1 MGDMNN
7 CLRCQHP
14 GYIPSRV
21 CPKCG
26 FTCDSTQLEA
36 LSRLEWMLAE
46 LDTWDGLGLAQ
57 ESAEGVRKHYLA
69 RLHNLQTDLGLR
81 WPRFTDAEAKA
92 AWPELIQLETLFQR
106 IDEWTKADYLV
117 NGFISRE
124 YARLLELR
132 SRLEGHP
139 RLDYPVSEAEQVEVV
154 EFLLRGIV
162 TLHNSFSFK
171 SSEVEQKVRES
182 LLKAKAGLELHMRS
196 KEHPAPEPAPESPP
210 ASAPI
215 KPPPSPAPII
225 STPPA
230 PPAPKTPFREQLWRS
245 ILSERTLH
253 ALLFLGIFLL
263 FAAAVSFVIW
273 GWKDFPAPVRVA
285 IPSGFTFLF
294 FFLGWWVQTKTAL
307 YRSGIALSAIASLF
321 IPIDSYTV
329 YANYG
334 SPPQGW
340 PEFWLVTSAICF
352 GAYTL
357 SAFLIQSRLF
367 GYLTGIAAGSLVLS
381 ALEVFHIPRDWYTAG
396 LSALAVGLLLLATWL
411 SRLENASRWRFFADP
426 FRYLALILP
435 AVLMPLTLG
444 LRLVTRD
451 TFDALHY
458 AMTVNWFLGGFIFG
472 WGAIY
477 YRSRSLGI
485 LAAISLPVA
494 VYMGQGALF
503 FQTGTNPAWHAFGLA
518 CLTPIYLLTGYKL
531 LGLKSLPTFEPASQ
545 SQETLDSGLAILH
558 AHGRT
563 ALNWGAALILIAALL
578 PFSDL
583 TSGAAAA
590 ASHAILTGSMVM
602 AVAMWKRPAHVHL
615 ASLFAFIAA
624 TFAMTELDLPL
635 EQLSVGWVSLAIL
648 HIVLALA
655 LNREGARI
663 FLPRMVVSGYFIAA
677 LAVFPPL
684 FLYEGDLLVYTLGN
698 WLALTAWGAYLAHRG
713 QPGFRLQEEKPGAVN
728 RLFQSGAIFHWLT
741 ALPLPFWI
749 WALLTN
755 NHPADVTLPL
765 ALAALAWGMVFTSHW
780 LKFAGLQ
787 IRRPWRLTGLLVSL
801 AAPLAASVIDPQ
813 GYTPPIVLLA
823 VGLLY
828 FADTL
833 ASRQSAEF
841 YPAGLVTTWGLTAI
855 LNKTQIDGDFVSLVV
870 CGLVSAYFLSGLLAE
885 RFKRADF
892 KFLAPL
898 YHTAHLVSL
907 VVLFRIYLIPL
918 DDLFGLRAW
927 TDQNQLLGGLAQL
940 VLAVMYGLFAW
951 GRYQERWAYIAAWTG
966 AGGGGFIVLLYST
979 GQGSLAAKGALIAIA
994 FVLAERALYYFK
1006 SHAGLKSRLRAFT
1019 RLAWWLFRRP
1029 LLVTGWAGSAAI
1041 IGLALIRNLV
1051 LLGGGRIQQV
1061 WAVVGLLLITG
1072 LYALSARLFRQARFV
1087 WLAAGLLF
1095 IPWTILTNL
1104 GWFTAWQP
1112 TLTEFAIPWV
1122 GLAWFLFLLGLLV
1135 SRYAPASYALPL
1147 KVGPQLLLPFAML
1160 WAVADTQSSLYTVGL
1175 SIALYGLAAW
1185 LKHRQQPAG
1194 AFTATKF
1201 LYPALSLL
1209 PLWCVYWLDFILPAA
1224 RHEHFGLLL
1233 LPFGALGLIGG
1244 RWLEGLA
1251 ARPELRRAYGLPS
1264 YLTGYITLIIG
1275 VLLTAHLPVL
1285 LAMALLYA
1293 AALMA
1298 ASAWLFRSA
1307 LWVYPAAGLAALAW
1321 LVALSEGGIPLERR
1335 GWWLIGLAALYLAL
1349 SWLLRRVNLKP
1360 YGAATLSAGF
1370 ALVALGL
1377 PPSSQDKVGALWGY
1391 GGAALLYAV
1400 SAFWLRQPLLLS
1412 LACGL
1417 VVVPY
1422 ASALQLSPVLPDY
1435 YGLLLF
1441 PGALLAILLGW
1452 WADIKR
1458 GALNDFPWADPSQ
1471 WPQAFAE
1478 RLFRWW
1484 GLPLYVLGLGLA
1496 SFAPAFTNARADL
1509 TALNFLLLIPFYAWA
1524 VFRFRSRFW
1533 LGMAALAAHL
1543 SLGYYLSHLG
1553 WWQLD
1558 PAGGWLRFLP
1568 LTVLTAALALGLEKR
1583 FQEGSPLHTKRIF
1596 VGWSRPLYL
1605 FLGIDI
1611 FLAQLG
1617 GMQESGSGMFISLV
1631 HALLVGVLASV
1642 WRSGGLP
1649 YLAALLG
1656 LVSVLQWRAAGD
1668 FAGQTIPIFLSG
1680 LALGYGLFGFGFA
1693 LLWRRGRPQPGESP
1707 EPVWEQILS
1716 LWEKPLQRSSMLLS
1730 FLALG
1735 FLPILGLHLVT
1746 WTVRALFG
1754 MTFRDIVELQTVWM
1768 VIWTFSLV
1776 GLLYSAAAAAWR
1788 RLRLG
1793 YLAAALLL
1801 AGWFLYAFYVNTWD
1815 GLRLAQ
1821 WYALPAGLYLLA
1833 VGYLEWRNG
1842 NRALARRLDQLA
1854 ILLMLGSLFWQ
1865 TLEFG
1870 WWFALALGAEGFA
1883 AFWWGSARRLRRFF
1897 YAGMVGVMLAVLG
1910 QLLNSLQYVNQ
1921 WITFGLIGLGLV
1933 LIAILVERKLEAIK
1947 AWQAVLET
1955 WE

>member
-1 MGDMNN
+1 M
-7 CLRCQHP
+7 
-14 GYIPSRV
+14 
-21 CPKCG
+21 
-26 FTCDSTQLEA
+26 EA
-36 LSRLEWMLAE
+36 LSRLEWLLSE
-46 LDTWDGLGLAQ
+46 LDTWNSLGLGKEA
-57 ESAEGVRKHYLA
+57 AAGVREHYLA
-69 RLHNLQTDLGLR
+69 RLYQLQTDLGLR

-139 RLDYPVSEAEQVEVV
+139 RLEYPVSEAEQVEVV
-154 EFLLRGIV
+154 EFLLRGTV

-182 LLKAKAGLELHMRS
+182 LLRAKAGLELRMRS

-215 KPPPSPAPII
+215 KPPPPPAPVI

-263 FAAAVSFVIW
+263 FTAAISFVIW
-273 GWKDFPAPVRVA
+273 GWKDFPAHVRVA
-285 IPSGFTFLF
+285 IPSGFTLLF

-307 YRSGIALSAIASLF
+307 YRSGIALNAIASLF

-334 SPPQGW
+334 SPPAGW
-340 PEFWLVTSAICF
+340 PQFWLVTSVICF

-381 ALEVFHIPRDWYTAG
+381 ALEVFHIPRDWFTAG
-396 LSALAVGLLLLATWL
+396 LSALAVALLLLATWL

-426 FRYLALILP
+426 FRYLALLLP

-477 YRSRSLGI
+477 HRSRSLGI
-485 LAAISLPVA
+485 LAAISLPIA

-503 FQTGTNPAWHAFGLA
+503 FHSGTNPAWHAFGLA
-518 CLTPIYLLTGYKL
+518 CLTPIYLLTGYRLQQAANNHQITQSPNQEIL
-531 LGLKSLPTFEPASQ
+531 L
-545 SQETLDSGLAILH
+545 

-563 ALNWGAALILIAALL
+563 ALTWGAALVLVSALL
-578 PFSDL
+578 PFTDL

-590 ASHAILTGSMVM
+590 ASHAVLTGSMVM
-602 AVAMWKRPAHVHL
+602 AVALWKRPAQTHL
-615 ASLFAFIAA
+615 ASLFAFVAA

-648 HIVLALA
+648 HILLALA
-655 LNREGARI
+655 LDREGARI
-663 FLPRMVVSGYFIAA
+663 FPPRIVFSGYIIAA

-684 FLYEGDLLVYTLGN
+684 FLYDGDLLVYTLGN
-698 WLALTAWGAYLAHRG
+698 WLALAAWGAYLAQRG
-713 QPGFRLQEEKPGAVN
+713 QTGFCLQDEKPGALS
-728 RLFQSGAIFHWLT
+728 RFFQKGLVFHWLT

-749 WALLTN
+749 WAVFTN
-755 NHPADVTLPL
+755 NRPADVTLPL
-765 ALAALAWGMVFTSHW
+765 ALAALAWGMVFAGHW
-780 LKFAGLQ
+780 LKRTGTEFL
-787 IRRPWRLTGLLVSL
+787 RPWRLTGLLVSL
-801 AAPLAASVIDPQ
+801 VAPLAASVIDPQ

-823 VGLLY
+823 IGLLY

-833 ASRQSAEF
+833 ASHQSIEF
-841 YPAGLVTTWGLTAI
+841 YPAGLVTAWGLFAI
-855 LNKTQIDGDFVSLVV
+855 LNRARVDGDFITLAV
-870 CGLVSAYFLSGLLAE
+870 CGLISAYFISGLLAE
-885 RFKRADF
+885 RFRLANF

-907 VVLFRIYLIPL
+907 GILFHVYLLPL
-918 DDLFGLRAW
+918 DALFDIRAW

-940 VLAVMYGLFAW
+940 TLAVMYGLFAW

-979 GQGSLAAKGALIAIA
+979 GQGSLAAKGALIVVA
-994 FVLAERALYYFK
+994 FVLAERALHYLKGF
-1006 SHAGLKSRLRAFT
+1006 AGLQSRLRAFI
-1019 RLAWWLFRRP
+1019 RLVWRLFRRP
-1029 LLVTGWAGSAAI
+1029 LLVTGWAGSVAI
-1041 IGLALIRNLV
+1041 IGLALVRNLV
-1051 LLGGGRIQQV
+1051 MLGGGRLQQI
-1061 WAVVGLLLITG
+1061 WAVIGLLIITA

-1135 SRYAPASYALPL
+1135 GRFAPAAYALPL

-1185 LKHRQQPAG
+1185 LKHRQRPAS
-1194 AFTATKF
+1194 AFAATKF
-1201 LYPALSLL
+1201 LYPALGLL
-1209 PLWCVYWLDFILPAA
+1209 PLWCVYWLDFLLPLA

-1244 RWLEGLA
+1244 RWLEHVA
-1251 ARPELRRAYGLPS
+1251 PRPDLRRAYGLPA
-1264 YLTGYITLIIG
+1264 YLTGYVTLIVG
-1275 VLLTAHLPVL
+1275 VLLTAHLPAL
-1285 LAMALLYA
+1285 LVMTLLYA
-1293 AALMA
+1293 AVLMVV
-1298 ASAWLFRSA
+1298 SAWLFRSA
-1307 LWVYPAAGLAALAW
+1307 LWVYPATGLAALAW
-1321 LVALSEGGIPLERR
+1321 LLALSEAGIPLERR

-1349 SWLLRRVNLKP
+1349 AWLLRRVKLDA
-1360 YGAATLSAGF
+1360 YGAATLASGF
-1370 ALVALGL
+1370 ALIALGL

-1391 GGAALLYAV
+1391 GSAVLLYAV

-1417 VVVPY
+1417 VIVPY
-1422 ASALQLSPVLPDY
+1422 ASGLQLSPVLPDY

-1452 WADIKR
+1452 WADIKL
-1458 GALNDFPWADPSQ
+1458 GALNDFPWDKPIQ
-1471 WPQAFAE
+1471 WPKAFAE
-1478 RLFRWW
+1478 RLFHWW

-1496 SFAPAFTNARADL
+1496 SFAPAFTNARTDL
-1509 TALNFLLLIPFYAWA
+1509 AALNFFLLIPFYAWA

-1533 LGMAALAAHL
+1533 LAMAALAAHL

-1553 WWQLD
+1553 WWRLD

-1568 LTVLTAALALGLEKR
+1568 LTALTAALALGLEKR
-1583 FQEGSPLHTKRIF
+1583 FKEGSPLHTERIF
-1596 VGWSRPLYL
+1596 LGWSRPLYL
-1605 FLGIDI
+1605 FLAIDI
-1611 FLAQLG
+1611 LLAQFG
-1617 GMQESGSGMFISLV
+1617 GMWNASSGMFISLF
-1631 HALLVGVLASV
+1631 HALLVGVLASA
-1642 WRSGGLP
+1642 WRSGELP
-1649 YLAALLG
+1649 YLATLLG
-1656 LVSVLQWRAAGD
+1656 LASLLQWRAAGD
-1668 FAGQTIPIFLSG
+1668 FPEQTLPISLAG
-1680 LALGYGLFGFGFA
+1680 LALGYGLFGFGYT
-1693 LLWRRGRPQPGESP
+1693 LLWRRDRLQPGQP
-1707 EPVWEQILS
+1707 PGNAWEQILT

-1730 FLALG
+1730 FFALG
-1735 FLPILGLHLVT
+1735 LLPILGLHLVT

-1754 MTFRDIVELQTVWM
+1754 MTFREIVEPQTVWM
-1768 VIWTFSLV
+1768 FIWTFSLV
-1776 GLLYSAAAAAWR
+1776 GLLYAAVAAAWR

-1801 AGWFLYAFYVNTWD
+1801 AGWFLYAFYVNAWD

-1842 NRALARRLDQLA
+1842 SRALARRIDQLA

-1910 QLLNSLQYVNQ
+1910 QLLNALQSVNQ
-1921 WITFGLIGLGLV
+1921 WLVFGLIGLLLV
-1933 LIAILVERKLEAIK
+1933 MLAILVERKLDAIK